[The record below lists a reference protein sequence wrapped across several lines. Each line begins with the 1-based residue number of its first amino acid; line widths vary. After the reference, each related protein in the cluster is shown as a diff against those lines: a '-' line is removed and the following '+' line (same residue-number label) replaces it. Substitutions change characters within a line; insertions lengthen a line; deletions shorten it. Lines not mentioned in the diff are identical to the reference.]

1 MRVML
6 HLTHDDIVEKIP
18 YHVICE
24 ARYGSRWNTGK
35 VRAEWLANF
44 TETERQT
51 ATRLFRQAHLWALVK
66 GAPNEISMTPDTYEL
81 WQKLGQFCARV

>member
-18 YHVICE
+18 YQVICE

-35 VRAEWLANF
+35 VRAE
-44 TETERQT
+44 
-51 ATRLFRQAHLWALVK
+51 
-66 GAPNEISMTPDTYEL
+66 
-81 WQKLGQFCARV
+81 